1 MTTVGTIVGRYEL
14 LRLLAAG
21 GMGEV
26 YLARLRSEVEGFG
39 ALSAIKVLPRGLS
52 NNQTFVKMFLD
63 EARAVGKLHHK
74 NIVQVRDVGEHQ
86 GQYYIVMEYIAGQN
100 LRELLGDAS
109 IRDRP
114 LFAPK
119 LGAELFADLASA
131 LAAAHA
137 ENIVH
142 RDVSPNNVMIS
153 DEGVA
158 KLIDFGVARALGS
171 SSGTNPG
178 TLKGKFGYMAPE
190 YVREQGYD
198 HRADVFSL
206 GVVMWETFARRRLFK
221 GVTAAEQL
229 HQLIDG
235 EIPPLDHVL
244 PEFPADLSLVIAG
257 ALERDPARR
266 IGSAAMLADALSEIA
281 RALPAT
287 ADVSLRKWLEHRIP
301 GRLEERRRVDNALL
315 TLPPGSAIP
324 DFGAAF
330 PDAGSVPGTYGFDHS
345 DATRRS
351 QFLTVPE
358 VPSELRTSAQLATIP
373 PSSSMSINPPPV
385 LAASAPPRSR
395 GPGRA
400 VLLGLALAA
409 AVIVVFLLAR
419 GRGSDRPVAGG
430 DSDAGPEPRA
440 LAAAAGSGSGL
451 AAAHREIGLKAM
463 ADGDYPRAVSE
474 FDEAIAA
481 GGGGDLPQL
490 ADMAKQLVE
499 DAKRSTKDK
508 AGDPPAVGAVAATP
522 AIRDAGA
529 SPTPSNP
536 PSNPGTLAA
545 KATKPPPPPPAR
557 PTRAPA
563 RPATVAARP
572 TTAPKVEPRE
582 EARAP
587 EPPRETYV
595 AVTSDEVA
603 PPGSVIVV
611 DGAVVGK
618 MPGLAKVSPGDHYLS
633 VKSGARVLYTAKIS
647 VAAGDTLRVPIAAFQ
662 KPKADPPV
670 VAAPTPKPAPVPVPV
685 RPQPKPTPRVGADG
699 DPGAGARVVGACN
712 GCHARSG
719 VGGVSSRSKSRAMW
733 ERFFAAGEHDRY
745 LPIGDQMTA
754 GQLMA
759 VRAYL
764 RANAADSA
772 ENQGAGIKD

>member
-1 MTTVGTIVGRYEL
+1 MSIVGAIVGRYEL

-39 ALSAIKVLPRGLS
+39 ALSAIKVLPRSLS
-52 NNQTFVKMFLD
+52 GNQAFVRMFLD

-114 LFAPK
+114 LFHPK
-119 LGAELFADLASA
+119 LGAELFVDLASA

-137 ENIVH
+137 ENLVH
-142 RDVSPNNVMIS
+142 RDVSPNNIMLS

-190 YVREQGYD
+190 YVREQAYD

-235 EIPPLDHVL
+235 EIAPLDHVI
-244 PEFPADLSLVIAG
+244 PGFPQDLSLVVAG
-257 ALERDPARR
+257 ALERDPVRR
-266 IGSAAMLADALSEIA
+266 IGSAAMLADALSEIS
-281 RALPAT
+281 RVLPSGPDLT
-287 ADVSLRKWLEHRIP
+287 LRKWLEHRIP
-301 GRLEERRRVDNALL
+301 GRLEERRRVDNTLL
-315 TLPPGSAIP
+315 ALPPGTAIP
-324 DFGAAF
+324 DFGTAM
-330 PDAGSVPGTYGFDHS
+330 PDAGSVPGTYGFDNS
-345 DATRRS
+345 DAIRRS
-351 QFLTVPE
+351 QVLTVPQLD
-358 VPSELRTSAQLATIP
+358 ELRTSVQMPTPSVLVAPTP
-373 PSSSMSINPPPV
+373 PSP
-385 LAASAPPRSR
+385 APPQR
-395 GPGRA
+395 GPARMI
-400 VLLGLALAA
+400 VFGLVFSVV
-409 AVIVVFLLAR
+409 VIVVFLLAR
-419 GRGSDRPVAGG
+419 GGG
-430 DSDAGPEPRA
+430 DRA
-440 LAAAAGSGSGL
+440 TSVDVANPAAPAAAPTTAPGSAPDL
-451 AAAHREIGLKAM
+451 VAAHRQIGLKAVS
-463 ADGDYPRAVSE
+463 DGDYARAASE

-481 GGGGDLPQL
+481 GGGDDLPQL
-490 ADMAKQLVE
+490 AGMAKRMLE
-499 DAKRSTKDK
+499 DAEREKAKIVEPTDVAISQPPSSTST
-508 AGDPPAVGAVAATP
+508 PPSSPKPPPTSTTAKLPKLAKPPVAPAQRPSRPVAVAT
-522 AIRDAGA
+522 
-529 SPTPSNP
+529 T
-536 PSNPGTLAA
+536 
-545 KATKPPPPPPAR
+545 ATKPEPTREEKAEVVAKPPPA
-557 PTRAPA
+557 P
-563 RPATVAARP
+563 
-572 TTAPKVEPRE
+572 
-582 EARAP
+582 P
-587 EPPRETYV
+587 EPPRETML

-603 PPGSVIVV
+603 PAGTVIVV
-611 DGAVVGK
+611 DGAVVGR
-618 MPGLAKVSPGDHYLS
+618 MPGLAKVTPGEHSLI
-633 VKSGARVLYTAKIS
+633 VRSGDRVLYTAKIN
-647 VAAGDTLRVPIAAFQ
+647 VPAGETLRVPIAAFQ
-662 KPKADPPV
+662 RSTSPV
-670 VAAPTPKPAPVPVPV
+670 VAAPIPTPV
-685 RPQPKPTPRVGADG
+685 RPPERAAPKSTPRVTADG
-699 DPGAGARVVGACN
+699 DVGVGARVVGMCN
-712 GCHARSG
+712 VCHARSG
-719 VGGVSSRSKSRAMW
+719 AGGVTSRSKSRVMW

-745 LPIGDQMTA
+745 LPIGDQMSA